1 MGHQPFKTWLFSEEP
16 LEPDQEAALQAHLD
30 SCESCRSLSADWVE
44 VRNLFTR
51 SGPVGPAPSFST
63 RWQAR
68 LAVQESKARRE
79 IEQEVNILFIGV
91 TSGIAL
97 ILLMAILAAGI
108 IIFDS
113 PSQYLMT
120 GLYSL
125 GNIINSLNAFENI
138 LVVMAQVL
146 PGVVPA
152 SGWIVFILLVSLLG
166 VAWTYVL
173 QKILVPRRTTS

>member
-1 MGHQPFKTWLFSEEP
+1 
-16 LEPDQEAALQAHLD
+16 
-30 SCESCRSLSADWVE
+30 
-44 VRNLFTR
+44 
-51 SGPVGPAPSFST
+51 
-63 RWQAR
+63 
-68 LAVQESKARRE
+68 
-79 IEQEVNILFIGV
+79 
-91 TSGIAL
+91 
-97 ILLMAILAAGI
+97 MAILAAGI

-125 GNIINSLNAFENI
+125 GNIINSLKAFENI